1 MVQTNGISP
10 VQNVVYLAYKFVF
23 GFEAG
28 LTRLVKV
35 RIVTNSSAAEG
46 WIPTCKANEV
56 RT

>member
-1 MVQTNGISP
+1 MH
-10 VQNVVYLAYKFVF
+10 LAYKFVF

-46 WIPTCKANEV
+46 WIPTCKNANKVRISKTPEV
-56 RT
+56 